1 MKNQKKCKVC
11 GRLFACPPS
20 TKKVTCSKECRIEY
34 ARQRRT
40 GYKLPKETRDKI
52 SEKAK
57 GRDMTSFQSLGTE
70 AAKISPKSGRFE
82 TNVNAKTWHLVSP
95 EGKEFICRNL
105 RMWVRE
111 HCSLFGMEPS
121 EHSFRNIY
129 SGLVQ
134 AKKGVHVST
143 YKGWRAEIIEESEIV
158 KRKYPRS
165 F

>member
-11 GRLFACPPS
+11 GRLFDCPPS
-20 TKKVTCSKECRIEY
+20 SKKVTCSQECRIEY

-57 GRDMTSFQSLGTE
+57 GRDMTSLQQLGTE
-70 AAKISPKSGRFE
+70 AAKSSPNSGRFE
-82 TNVNAKTWHLVSP
+82 TNVNAKTWRLKSP
-95 EGKEFICRNL
+95 EGKEYICRNL
-105 RMWVRE
+105 NLWVRE
-111 HCSLFGMEPS
+111 HCSLFGEEPS
-121 EHSFRNIY
+121 DHSFNKIR
-129 SGLVQ
+129 SGLWQAKRGVQ
-134 AKKGVHVST
+134 AST

-158 KRKYPRS
+158 KRNSPRS